1 MTIGP
6 EWKERKRFFL
16 RSLKD
21 FGFGA
26 KSEETVL
33 EEAGQLSQHIL
44 NLTQDGQDYLVKGP
58 LKGEPLLLRGCTL
71 QRKSHL
77 CTPRKGITWPQSQF
91 PQSCVC
97 ERFLYSQ
104 DRSTYFPAAE

>member
-1 MTIGP
+1 MHKFFLGP

-33 EEAGQLSQHIL
+33 EEAGQLSHHIL
-44 NLTQDGQDYLVKGP
+44 NLTQDGQDYLVKGALNGVP
-58 LKGEPLLLRGCTL
+58 FRLRGVL
-71 QRKSHL
+71 RRSSKVDVLKRS
-77 CTPRKGITWPQSQF
+77 PN
-91 PQSCVC
+91 
-97 ERFLYSQ
+97 YSL
-104 DRSTYFPAAE
+104 SI

>member
-1 MTIGP
+1 MINKFFLGP

-58 LKGEPLLLRGCTL
+58 LKGDPFLFYGGC
-71 QRKSHL
+71 RE
-77 CTPRKGITWPQSQF
+77 QSQEKT
-91 PQSCVC
+91 S
-97 ERFLYSQ
+97 
-104 DRSTYFPAAE
+104 

>member
-1 MTIGP
+1 MINKFFPGP

-58 LKGEPLLLRGCTL
+58 LRGDPLLLRGL
-71 QRKSHL
+71 VRRRSRVDVLKR
-77 CTPRKGITWPQSQF
+77 PPN
-91 PQSCVC
+91 
-97 ERFLYSQ
+97 YSM
-104 DRSTYFPAAE
+104 SI